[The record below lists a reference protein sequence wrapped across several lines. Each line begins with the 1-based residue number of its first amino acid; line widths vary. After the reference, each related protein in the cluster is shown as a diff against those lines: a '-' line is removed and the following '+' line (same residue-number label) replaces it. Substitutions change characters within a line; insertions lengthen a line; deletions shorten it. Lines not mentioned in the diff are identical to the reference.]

1 MIKFINKL
9 KMVQTILNDY
19 KQEGLDMCDG
29 KDGQETTQEVGLER
43 SNRAG
48 K

>member
-1 MIKFINKL
+1 MIKFITKQ
-9 KMVQTILNDY
+9 KMVQTTLTDH